1 MPQCDKN
8 PYSLVTLQLLHDSTR
23 TAYVIY
29 STNNLTYLTFYTC
42 DIKMVGVISWSK
54 Q

>member
-8 PYSLVTLQLLHDSTR
+8 PYTLVTLQLFHDSTR
-23 TAYVIY
+23 TADVMY
-29 STNNLTYLTFYTC
+29 SINNLAYFTFYTC
-42 DIKMVGVISWSK
+42 DIKMVGVILWSK